1 MDIGTPVDLTRE
13 AMMMALLIGSPVLVV
28 GMLVGLGI
36 GLLQALT
43 QIQDQTVSFVP
54 KVIAMAVALSFTL
67 PWLLQ
72 TLAGYSIQLIQNIP
86 ERIAGG

>member
-1 MDIGTPVDLTRE
+1 MDAGVPIDLTRE
-13 AMMMALLIGSPVLVV
+13 AMLIALMIGAPVLIV
-28 GMLVGLGI
+28 GMAVGLGI

-54 KVIAMAVALSFTL
+54 KVIAMALALSFTL

-72 TLAGYSIQLIQNIP
+72 TLANYSIELFTNIP